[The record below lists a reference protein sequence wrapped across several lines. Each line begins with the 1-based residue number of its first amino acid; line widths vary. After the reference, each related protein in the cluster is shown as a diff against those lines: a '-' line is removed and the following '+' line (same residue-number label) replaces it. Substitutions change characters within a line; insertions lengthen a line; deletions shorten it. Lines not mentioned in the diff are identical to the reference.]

1 MPNEILK
8 LKFRKNESFYI
19 RDGWFEKAINTI
31 ALNKNKNIFAK
42 NNGTSMLGIGSNMVK
57 GLKYWLIASNLITSN
72 VTETKLTNLGNLIL
86 QYDRYFESEFTWF
99 LIHYNLCIN
108 YSECPIFY
116 GIFTS
121 DIKSFKKQDISIY
134 LQNLFSSMGNDS
146 KIENI
151 EDDLSVFLKS
161 YINEEMITNPEDNY
175 ICPLSNLKLLK
186 KQADKIERT
195 RPSFS
200 SLSYLLV
207 FYALSQIYKSKSF
220 NIEDSF
226 DEQFSPYKIFNL
238 DKNMYLQYF
247 EEMRKNGL
255 IDINKTAGL
264 NVVYFRESKSIE
276 EIFNAHFGGN
286 E

>member
-121 DIKSFKKQDISIY
+121 DIKSFKNKY
-134 LQNLFSSMGNDS
+134 LF
-146 KIENI
+146 
-151 EDDLSVFLKS
+151 
-161 YINEEMITNPEDNY
+161 T
-175 ICPLSNLKLLK
+175 
-186 KQADKIERT
+186 
-195 RPSFS
+195 
-200 SLSYLLV
+200 
-207 FYALSQIYKSKSF
+207 
-220 NIEDSF
+220 
-226 DEQFSPYKIFNL
+226 
-238 DKNMYLQYF
+238 
-247 EEMRKNGL
+247 
-255 IDINKTAGL
+255 
-264 NVVYFRESKSIE
+264 KSIL
-276 EIFNAHFGGN
+276 IYGK
-286 E
+286 